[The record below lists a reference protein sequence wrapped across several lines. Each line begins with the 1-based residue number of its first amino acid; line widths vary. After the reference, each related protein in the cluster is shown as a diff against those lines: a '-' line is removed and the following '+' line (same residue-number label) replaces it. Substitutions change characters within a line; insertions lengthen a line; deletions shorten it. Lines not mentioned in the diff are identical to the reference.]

1 LSLPKW
7 ERKQVEPAA
16 RRTQIR
22 RIETSTSPPNG
33 VPQNRADHSY
43 AAAEKI
49 MGLESGRLAMPANVL
64 SSQFAK
70 PVRTWFVATA
80 KLKQPIRTAIIE
92 DDPALR
98 KMIVSLLQ
106 ADPDYAVVAEF
117 AEGGAAIAAIPQ
129 MALDIALVDIGLP
142 DISGI
147 DVIRELKALCPQCNV
162 LVVTTFGDEKTVT
175 SALEAGADGYLLKG
189 IALEELKR
197 DLHALQDGGSP
208 LSPMIA
214 RKLLNRLQTKAVDEK
229 SDAGGETSLTP
240 RKHEILAMIAKGFSY
255 AETSKICSI
264 SAATVHSHL
273 KRIYRK
279 LEVHSKTE
287 AVYEARRRSLIH

>member
-1 LSLPKW
+1 MTIVDPK
-7 ERKQVEPAA
+7 K
-16 RRTQIR
+16 
-22 RIETSTSPPNG
+22 
-33 VPQNRADHSY
+33 
-43 AAAEKI
+43 
-49 MGLESGRLAMPANVL
+49 
-64 SSQFAK
+64 
-70 PVRTWFVATA
+70 
-80 KLKQPIRTAIIE
+80 PIRIAIVE

-98 KMIVSLLQ
+98 KMVVSLLQ
-106 ADPDYAVVAEF
+106 ADPSYAVVAEL
-117 AEGGAAIAAIPQ
+117 AEGRAAIAAL
-129 MALDIALVDIGLP
+129 AHLAVDTVLVDIGLP

-147 DVIRELKALCPQCNV
+147 EVIRELKALAPECNV

-175 SALEAGADGYLLKG
+175 AALEAGADGYLLKG
-189 IALEELKR
+189 TALDELKR

-214 RKLLNRLQTKAVDEK
+214 RKLLTRLQTKTADEK
-229 SDAGGETSLTP
+229 PEAGGATELT
-240 RKHEILAMIAKGFSY
+240 RREHEILQMIAKGFSY
-255 AETSKICSI
+255 AETSKICGI